1 MNKKPLKNFIA
12 VVAGAS
18 RGAGK
23 GTALALAQLGAT
35 VYVTARSTGNNYT
48 FSDLPYSIE
57 ETAKQINEC
66 GGVGIPMQCDY
77 TDDTQVKQ
85 LFQKIHRQS
94 DKIDLLVNAAWGG
107 EEIKINNEPF
117 WKYPPKQWNTPF
129 WTHYKSH
136 WEYMFNRGV
145 RNYLAASCYAA
156 EIMVKQRSG
165 LIINISYWDDGK
177 FMGELFY
184 DLAKTTM
191 NRLAF
196 GLAHELKKDNI
207 VVVSLAP
214 GFMQTEVVMAA
225 INLNTE
231 AIKEAFGFPTQ
242 TTTYV
247 GRAVA
252 ALACDSKV
260 MDKSGKTFHV
270 SDLAKEYGFTDTD
283 GSQP

>member
-1 MNKKPLKNFIA
+1 MNKKPLENFIV
-12 VVAGAS
+12 VVAGGS

-23 GTALALAQLGAT
+23 GAALALGELGAT
-35 VYVTARSTGNNYT
+35 IYVTARSSGSNYT

-57 ETAKQINEC
+57 ETARQINQH
-66 GGVGIPMQCDY
+66 GGVGIPIQCDY
-77 TDDTQVKQ
+77 TNDTQVKQ
-85 LFQKIHRQS
+85 LFRKINKES

-117 WKYPPKQWNTPF
+117 WKYPPEKWNTPF
-129 WTHYKSH
+129 WSRYTSY

-156 EIMVKQRSG
+156 EIMVKQKSG

-184 DLAKTTM
+184 DLAKTAM

-196 GLAHELKKDNI
+196 GLAHELKRDNI
-207 VVVSLAP
+207 AVLSLAP
-214 GFMQTEVVMAA
+214 GFMKTEVVMAA
-225 INLNTE
+225 LNLNPE
-231 AIKEAFGFPTQ
+231 ATKEVFGLPSQ

-247 GRAVA
+247 GRAIA

-283 GSQP
+283 GSQS

>member
-1 MNKKPLKNFIA
+1 
-12 VVAGAS
+12 
-18 RGAGK
+18 
-23 GTALALAQLGAT
+23 
-35 VYVTARSTGNNYT
+35 
-48 FSDLPYSIE
+48 
-57 ETAKQINEC
+57 
-66 GGVGIPMQCDY
+66 
-77 TDDTQVKQ
+77 
-85 LFQKIHRQS
+85 
-94 DKIDLLVNAAWGG
+94 
-107 EEIKINNEPF
+107 
-117 WKYPPKQWNTPF
+117 
-129 WTHYKSH
+129 
-136 WEYMFNRGV
+136 V

-156 EIMVKQRSG
+156 EIMVQQKSG

-207 VVVSLAP
+207 AVISLAP

-231 AIKEAFGFPTQ
+231 AIKEAFGFPNQ

-252 ALACDSKV
+252 ALACDLKV

>member
-1 MNKKPLKNFIA
+1 MENFIV

-18 RGAGK
+18 RGAGQ
-23 GTALALAQLGAT
+23 GAALALGQLGAT
-35 VYVTARSTGNNYT
+35 VYVTARSSGNNYT
-48 FSDLPYSIE
+48 FSELPYSIE
-57 ETAKQINEC
+57 KTAQQINEY
-66 GGVGIPMQCDY
+66 GGVGIPLQCDY
-77 TDDTQVKQ
+77 TDDIQMKE
-85 LFQKIHRQS
+85 LFRKIYRES
-94 DKIDLLVNAAWGG
+94 NKIDLLVNAAWGG

-117 WKYPPKQWNTPF
+117 WKSPPVQWHTPF
-129 WTHYKSH
+129 WTRYKSH

-145 RNYLAASCYAA
+145 RNYLAASCHAA
-156 EIMVKQRSG
+156 EIMVKQKSG

-196 GLAHELKKDNI
+196 GLSEELKKDNI
-207 VVVSLAP
+207 AVISLAP
-214 GFMQTEVVMAA
+214 GFMKTEVVMASVK
-225 INLNTE
+225 INTE
-231 AIKEAFGFPTQ
+231 AIKESFGLPTQ

-252 ALACDSKV
+252 ALACDSEV
-260 MDKSGKTFHV
+260 MGKSGKTFHV
-270 SDLAKEYGFTDTD
+270 SDLAKEYGFTDID

>member
-1 MNKKPLKNFIA
+1 MNKKPLENFIV

-23 GTALALAQLGAT
+23 GTALALGQLGAT
-35 VYVTARSTGNNYT
+35 VYVTARSTQNNYT

-57 ETAKQINEC
+57 DVANQINEH
-66 GGVGIPMQCDY
+66 GGIGIPIQCDY

-85 LFQKIHRQS
+85 LFQKIYQEAA
-94 DKIDLLVNAAWGG
+94 KIDLLVNAAWGG

-117 WKYPPKQWNTPF
+117 WKYPPEQWNTPF
-129 WTHYKSH
+129 WTHYDSY

-145 RNYLAASCYAA
+145 RNYVVASCNAA
-156 EIMVKQRSG
+156 AIMVKQKSG
-165 LIINISYWDDGK
+165 LIINISYWKDDK
-177 FMGELFY
+177 YMGELFY

-191 NRLAF
+191 NRLTFA
-196 GLAHELKKDNI
+196 LAQELKKDNI
-207 VVVSLAP
+207 AVISLAP
-214 GFMQTEVVMAA
+214 GFLKTEVVMAS
-225 INLNTE
+225 INLNRAAT
-231 AIKEAFGFPTQ
+231 KEAFGLPSQ

-247 GRAVA
+247 GRSIA

-260 MDKSGKTFHV
+260 MNKSGKTFHV